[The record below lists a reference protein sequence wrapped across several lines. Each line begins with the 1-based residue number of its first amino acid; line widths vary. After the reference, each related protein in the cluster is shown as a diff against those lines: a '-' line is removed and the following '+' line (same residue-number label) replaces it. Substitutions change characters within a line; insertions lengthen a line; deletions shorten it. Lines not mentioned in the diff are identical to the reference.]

1 VKYTASLRTTFIC
14 WFTLFK
20 LELQDLITR
29 NPIYKVAL
37 IGEGGVGKTSLAVRY
52 TEDRFDQQ
60 MKMTIGVNF
69 ATKRVNVA
77 GTDLTLLIWDLGGQP
92 RFQDVVMDYFRG
104 SKLGIAVY
112 EVSRS
117 FTMYRLDNWIAK
129 LHNSVPD
136 CDVFLVGNKIDERL
150 PGMGVTKEEAQRFAD
165 QYHAQVFE
173 VSAKTGE
180 GVREMFEAA
189 GKFLSERSARTSSG
203 AQY

>member
-1 VKYTASLRTTFIC
+1 MS
-14 WFTLFK
+14 
-20 LELQDLITR
+20 TR

-69 ATKRVNVA
+69 ATKKVNIA
-77 GTDLTLLIWDLGGQP
+77 GTDITLLIWDLGGQP
-92 RFQDVVMDYFRG
+92 RFQDVVIDYFKG

-129 LHNSVPD
+129 LHNSVPN
-136 CDVFLVGNKIDERL
+136 CDIFLVGNKIDERI
-150 PGMGVTKEEAQRFAD
+150 PGMGVSLDEAKNFAE
-165 QYHAQVFE
+165 QYGALAFE

-180 GVREMFEAA
+180 GVSEMFDAA
-189 GKFLSERSARTSSG
+189 GKFLADKSARG
-203 AQY
+203 LL